1 MTSIQ
6 DLETVQKGLHILYSV
21 LTISAINMVVLL
33 LENGW
38 NLNKHVCKNILVGF
52 ADTCLCG
59 QNSREHSTGCVSK
72 MNVASDFT
80 TMINGVDLL
89 LYSKRLTRNDVLL
102 CNYKMSI
109 HILRQS
115 YIN

>member
-38 NLNKHVCKNILVGF
+38 NLNKHVCKKYCLGLLTLVF
-52 ADTCLCG
+52 
-59 QNSREHSTGCVSK
+59 
-72 MNVASDFT
+72 VAKTPES
-80 TMINGVDLL
+80 IPL
-89 LYSKRLTRNDVLL
+89 DVFL
-102 CNYKMSI
+102 K
-109 HILRQS
+109 
-115 YIN
+115 